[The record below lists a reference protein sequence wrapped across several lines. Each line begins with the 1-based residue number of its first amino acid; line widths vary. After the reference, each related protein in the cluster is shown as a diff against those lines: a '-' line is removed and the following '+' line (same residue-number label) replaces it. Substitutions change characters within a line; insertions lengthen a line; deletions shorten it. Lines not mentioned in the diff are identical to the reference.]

1 MREQGIGNPEQ
12 EATIELSPEAQ
23 KERQERLMAENERV
37 SAQVVD
43 IYDLKPD
50 DRYSHMYDTEEVRIL
65 NRGGNPL
72 EIRRS
77 TKHVDLLAPFSRPQ
91 DLVNLDFRNSYFV
104 YDEQGRLANEKVFT
118 TAGEIAMLLGADVG
132 KEKDGIGRILRSEGR
147 AEHNTE
153 TGVATIKYFDGDGV
167 PTNRSE
173 VRSKDGSVRMFY
185 KGEKLVGKIFEERDE
200 KGVVKRRTT
209 FGGDGKVKTA
219 EDMTYSLN
227 DGETTT
233 VRKDASGKVRGKT
246 VESLR
251 SSRDLVA
258 ERAERDAA
266 ERAAGAPEGDED
278 DDDESNGGISDFE
291 REQRDGWFGSG
302 LGF

>member
-1 MREQGIGNPEQ
+1 MREHGIGNPEQ
-12 EATIELSPEAQ
+12 EETPEAAA
-23 KERQERLMAENERV
+23 ERQERVRAENERV

-50 DRYSHMYDTEEVRIL
+50 NRYAHLYDTEEVRIL

-72 EIRRS
+72 EIRQS

-91 DLVNLDFRNSYFV
+91 DLVKLDYKNSYYE
-104 YDEQGRLANEKVFT
+104 YDEKGRLTNEKLFT
-118 TAGEIAMLLGADVG
+118 IAGEIGTLLGADVG
-132 KEKDGIGRILRSEGR
+132 KEKDKLGRILRSEGR
-147 AEHNTE
+147 AEHDPE
-153 TGVATIKYFDGDGV
+153 TGAVTIKYFNGDGA
-167 PTNRSE
+167 PTNRRE

-200 KGVVKRRTT
+200 KGAVKRRTT
-209 FGGDGKVKTA
+209 FGGDGKVVTA
-219 EDMTYSLN
+219 EEMTYGLN

-233 VRKDASGKVRGKT
+233 VRKGASGKVKGKT

-258 ERAERDAA
+258 ERAERKAA
-266 ERAAGAPEGDED
+266 ERSASASEGDED

-291 REQRDGWFGSG
+291 REQRDGLFGSG